1 MENMKS
7 CKVCNKA
14 FIGSGKYCSIVC
26 KKKHQKE
33 YGHKWYL
40 KHRRLKGITRRYHK
54 HLDNQLKAYNQPIV
68 ISKHND
74 MPNQIILI
82 STNGEHKVFRQE

>member
-1 MENMKS
+1 MERIKT
-7 CKVCNKA
+7 CRICNKN
-14 FIGSGKYCSIVC
+14 FEGWGKYCSIEC
-26 KKKHQKE
+26 KKKWVKE

-54 HLDNQLKAYNQPIV
+54 HFDNQLKTYNQPII
-68 ISKHND
+68 ISKNSN

-82 STNGEHKVFRQE
+82 SSNGEHKVFRQE